1 MQISVRSHLTAG
13 MVAVVGAGAIAMTP
27 VVMSTNPVLSAT
39 PVTAVADVQL
49 AAFSFSDVL
58 GILNTFGL
66 GGALPDITSLIPSN
80 LLTAAVTEF
89 VSELTPVLSGAATET
104 LAYVTSAVAGL
115 IIGPESVLARIVG
128 AAGDIPTV
136 LTTAVQSLSAGDVA
150 AAIQTVVTGLIAPV
164 TAIGQAI
171 NDAVVSFQ
179 TFVTTKLSTIA
190 AALPNILI
198 NSIQAVVSGNTGSVV
213 TAVQAA
219 LNNWLSGLV
228 PGASAVA
235 PAAAT
240 LAVASAPVALAVAAP
255 SAAAAVAAPRA
266 ATRRAAAK
274 PVGAAAAASPARSR
288 IAAAPSEAAAAAPS
302 EAAAA
307 PKAASASRP
316 AAARHAVKA
325 AASAAE

>member
-89 VSELTPVLSGAATET
+89 VSELTPVLTGAATES

-115 IIGPESVLARIVG
+115 IVGPDSVLARIIG
-128 AAGDIPTV
+128 AAGNIPAV

-255 SAAAAVAAPRA
+255 SAAAAIAVPRT
-266 ATRRAAAK
+266 ATRRAAAAK
-274 PVGAAAAASPARSR
+274 SANAAAKSVGAAAASPARSR
-288 IAAAPSEAAAAAPS
+288 VAAAPSEAAA
-302 EAAAA
+302 E
-307 PKAASASRP
+307 PKAASASRST
-316 AAARHAVKA
+316 AARHAVKA